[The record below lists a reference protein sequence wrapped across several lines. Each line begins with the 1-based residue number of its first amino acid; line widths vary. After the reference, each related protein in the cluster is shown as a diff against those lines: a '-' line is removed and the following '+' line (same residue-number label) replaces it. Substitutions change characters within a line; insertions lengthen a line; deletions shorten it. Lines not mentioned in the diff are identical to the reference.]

1 MAADDGMI
9 LVTGAAGF
17 IGFHVARALLG
28 QGRRVV
34 GVDSLNYYYPP
45 ALKRARL
52 AELHKHAGFSFHEID
67 ISEEGRLAA
76 LPEAGAVDLIIHL
89 AAQAGVR
96 YSIDHPFAYTA
107 ANVTGHLAVLEFA
120 RRAARRP
127 RLLYASSS
135 SVYGADAKRPFSE
148 EARVDAPESLY
159 AATKRAA
166 ELMSESYAR
175 LYAIPQVGL
184 RFFTVYGA
192 WGRPDMAYW
201 LFTENI
207 LAGKPIRIF
216 DKGGVT
222 RDFTYIDDIVD
233 GVLRVAFAPMK
244 QKGPAPH
251 RIYNIGDN
259 RPEKVTRLVEIIEAA
274 TGKKAVKEFEPMQ
287 LGDVKA
293 TCADI
298 SALAADYGYAPK
310 VRLEDGIPRFV
321 EWYREYVG
329 T

>member
-1 MAADDGMI
+1 MADKEDGMI

-17 IGFHVARALLG
+17 IGFHVARALLD

-52 AELHKHAGFSFHEID
+52 AELTGRKGFSFHEID
-67 ISEEGRLAA
+67 IAVEGRLAA
-76 LPEAGAVDLIIHL
+76 LAEARDIDLVIHL

-120 RRAARRP
+120 RHAPRAP
-127 RLLYASSS
+127 RVLYASSS
-135 SVYGADAKRPFSE
+135 SVYGASAKRPFTE
-148 EARVDAPESLY
+148 GARVDEPESLY
-159 AATKRAA
+159 AATKRAG
-166 ELMSESYAR
+166 ELMSETYAR
-175 LYAIPQVGL
+175 LYAIPQIGL
-184 RFFTVYGA
+184 RFFTVYGP

-207 LAGKPIRIF
+207 LAGKPIRLF
-216 DKGGVT
+216 DKGVLE

-233 GVLRVAFAPMK
+233 GVLKVALLPMK
-244 QKGPAPH
+244 LAGPVPH

-259 RPEKVTRLVEIIEAA
+259 RPEKVTRLVEIIEKA
-274 TGKKAVKEFEPMQ
+274 TGKKAEIQIEPMQ
-287 LGDVKA
+287 KGDVRA
-293 TCADI
+293 TFADI

-310 VRLEDGIPRFV
+310 TTLEMGIPRFV
-321 EWYREYVG
+321 EWYREYHK
-329 T
+329 